1 MDDVVSQPSPGVGK
15 VVSRMHGSTIGQKAL
30 MAVTGL
36 LLVGFVL
43 GHMLGHLQMFGPD
56 AREHY
61 NAYAHFLQSLGEILW
76 AMRLGLLAAVI
87 LHIFSAIQVMR
98 RNRAA
103 RPIQYE
109 MLKSQA
115 SSFASRTMRQ
125 SGVILMLFIVW
136 HLLHF
141 TIMSAA
147 DTGFKD
153 PATGLG
159 PLYNLKGQ
167 MVPDVYGRMVFAF
180 SNRPVITAIYVAC
193 VGLLGLHLSHGI
205 SSAVQTLG
213 VQNQTYRPFTRKAG
227 PAIGLLV
234 FLGFACVPIAILAGI
249 IK

>member
-1 MDDVVSQPSPGVGK
+1 MDDVVSQPSPGVSK
-15 VVSRMHGSTIGQKAL
+15 IVARIHGSTLGQKAV

-43 GHMLGHLQMFGPD
+43 GHMLGHLQMFGPN

-76 AMRLGLLAAVI
+76 VMRLTLVAAVI
-87 LHIFSAIQVMR
+87 LHIFSAVQVTMR
-98 RNRAA
+98 NKAA
-103 RPIQYE
+103 RPIQYANS
-109 MLKSQA
+109 KWIKA
-115 SSFASRTMRQ
+115 TFASRFMRQ
-125 SGVILMLFIVW
+125 TGVILLLFIVW

-147 DTGFKD
+147 ATGFV
-153 PATGLG
+153 G
-159 PLYNLKGQ
+159 PDVPLKPGSAE

-180 SNRPVITAIYVAC
+180 SNRPVITLLYVGS

-205 SSAVQTLG
+205 QSGLQTLG
-213 VQNQTYRPFTRKAG
+213 VLNATYRPFVKKIG
-227 PAIGLLV
+227 PAVAGLV
-234 FLGFACVPIAILAGI
+234 FAGFAAVPLAILAGI